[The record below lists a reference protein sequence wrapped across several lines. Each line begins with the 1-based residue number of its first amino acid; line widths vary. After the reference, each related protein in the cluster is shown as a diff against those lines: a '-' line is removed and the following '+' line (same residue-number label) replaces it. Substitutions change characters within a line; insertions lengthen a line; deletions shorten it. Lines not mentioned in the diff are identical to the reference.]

1 MYWLSIFRIATLAF
15 AILSA
20 IVLLGV
26 GAHALAPTSTFPEI
40 PTFAWAGLG
49 VATAVFALLTLPA
62 MLVIDFLRTGAFS
75 SMIVVE
81 LAWFGFLGVLF
92 LATGSSAAER
102 AADFWVTC
110 NTSAQSLC
118 SENSAAAAFG
128 FLGWLVLWA
137 YSTTLLV
144 LALIHANR
152 GHYVWKTSVKEANF
166 FGAGISPA
174 NPMVPTTLNVYGP
187 EAKPYEA
194 ASLNPAQMP
203 YAYPPSTT
211 ASPAPS
217 GYPHPS
223 FGQPATAAPGQMY
236 PNASPQV

>member
-15 AILSA
+15 AIISA
-20 IVLLGV
+20 IILLGV
-26 GAHALAPTSTFPEI
+26 GAHALAATSTLRGL

-62 MLVIDFLRTGAFS
+62 MLAIDLLRAGAFS

-92 LATGSSAAER
+92 LATGGAAAER

-110 NTSAQSLC
+110 NTWTPALAQTVC
-118 SENSAAAAFG
+118 SETSAAAAFG

-137 YSTTLLV
+137 YSVTLLI
-144 LALIHANR
+144 LLIIHANR

-166 FGAGISPA
+166 SAGIPPA
-174 NPMVPTTLNVYGP
+174 APTTNAYGT
-187 EAKPYEA
+187 EVKPYEA

-211 ASPAPS
+211 TSPAPS
-217 GYPHPS
+217 GYPQPS
-223 FGQPATAAPGQMY
+223 FGQPAAPAPGQTY
-236 PNASPQV
+236 PSAYPQV